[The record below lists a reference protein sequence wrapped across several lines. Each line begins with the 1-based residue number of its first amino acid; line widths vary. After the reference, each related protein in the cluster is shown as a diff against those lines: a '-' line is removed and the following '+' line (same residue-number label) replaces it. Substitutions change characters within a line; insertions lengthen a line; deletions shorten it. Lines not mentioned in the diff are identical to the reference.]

1 MTTMIVAVLALTVIN
16 IAFNAAGPA
25 VLGDQQFPP
34 RTQSLTDALPAALL
48 AGLLTVDILG
58 AHWAGLDPTVLSGL
72 AIAVGLRLAGRP
84 HLICILG
91 AVIGTATMRAFI

>member
-1 MTTMIVAVLALTVIN
+1 MTTMIIAVVTLAIIN
-16 IAFNAAGPA
+16 IAVKAAGPA

-34 RTQSLTDALPAALL
+34 RTQPLVDALPAALL

-58 AHWAGLDPTVLSGL
+58 PGWTGLDPTVLPGL
-72 AIAVGLRLAGRP
+72 AVAVGLRLAGRP

-91 AVIGTATMRAFI
+91 AVAATALMRALI